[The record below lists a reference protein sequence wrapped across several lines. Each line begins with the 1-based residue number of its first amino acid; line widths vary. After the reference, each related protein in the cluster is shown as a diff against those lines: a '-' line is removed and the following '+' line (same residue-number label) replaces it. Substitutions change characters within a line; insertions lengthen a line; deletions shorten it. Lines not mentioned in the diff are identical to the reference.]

1 MTVQPKIKVPRAYC
15 IGRVQDHVIREY
27 SLFLYNDIVL
37 AQADC
42 DSLNGVGKQLDQ
54 AEGCWTVLEFGRPIF
69 VRSMG

>member
-1 MTVQPKIKVPRAYC
+1 MMTTPELKVPRAYC
-15 IGRVQDHVIREY
+15 IGRIQDHVIQEY

-42 DSLNGVGKQLDQ
+42 DSLNGADKQLNQ
-54 AEGCWTVLEFGRPIF
+54 VEGCWTVLEFGRPIF